1 MATRLRL
8 AVVAYDDEKQSA
20 DVYFEALQQL
30 FKDDEDISFINHWG
44 TIQDVIKF
52 IHNNGNN
59 VLNEIDRIILLDQAF
74 SQSVSAT
81 DMTEEFVTLEQVM
94 ENNGIKHPY
103 LAWLTINQECYD
115 ICKTNKTPKGQTVLS
130 YDRVRIIRLK
140 SDRNG
145 EIDTNSLIDGIDG
158 TSDRTGLTIRKDF
171 KSREERAMDALNEH
185 LTSTKNKGRK
195 TKTLNDMSALLRQR
209 YGLDPNTVDK
219 SSKRTIGKGK
229 KEKQQKSN
237 RAIKTYEDLESS
249 ASKITDNLKER
260 NKERNSLD
268 NEYIEEADNKT
279 FSNVD
284 KQNAVEQI
292 ENDIK
297 ELYSRTNLNLET
309 KFFTKHKTFIIVVGG
324 TKGSG
329 VSSAVAN
336 MAECFACFNQKTL
349 IINVSDND
357 DITKLFK
364 DFELKYQQGNRQQVL
379 HNRVKAKDNKG
390 RYIPVTSKIDLISDL
405 GETQASYNDAERVN
419 ELNTFLVCDH
429 QEHNV
434 ILIDA
439 GENLFNVIKKIGK
452 INLTSLIFVTD
463 NRIQSI
469 KNLNQLGKTKQQLSG
484 ELTTLFKQQPL
495 GLIVNKCTNHDF
507 IDNQHRMT
515 EKNLNHFLPELKP
528 PFDRLCLLGKIPYYR
543 DWNLQNVIHQRAC
556 YFNDEIFEIMK
567 IITERSVVS

>member
-1 MATRLRL
+1 MATKLRL
-8 AVVAYDDEKQSA
+8 AVIAYDDEKQSA
-20 DVYFEALQQL
+20 EVYFEALQQL

-94 ENNGIKHPY
+94 ENNGITHPY

-115 ICKTNKTPKGQTVLS
+115 ICKTNKTPKGQTILS
-130 YDRVRIIRLK
+130 YERVRIIRLK

-145 EIDTNSLIDGIDG
+145 EIDTNSLIDGVDG

-195 TKTLNDMSALLRQR
+195 TDTLNNMSDLLRQR
-209 YGLDPNTVDK
+209 YGLDPKK
-219 SSKRTIGKGK
+219 SDNDSKRKIG
-229 KEKQQKSN
+229 QQKNNKSKTSN
-237 RAIKTYEDLESS
+237 KAVKTYEDLESN
-249 ASKITDNLKER
+249 ANKITDNLKKR
-260 NKERNSLD
+260 NHEKNALNATETNVD
-268 NEYIEEADNKT
+268 KKT
-279 FSNVD
+279 FSNIN
-284 KQNAVEQI
+284 KQNALEQI
-292 ENDIK
+292 KTHIN
-297 ELYSRTNLNLET
+297 ELCSKTNLNLET

-329 VSSAVAN
+329 VSSVVAN

-357 DITKLFK
+357 DITNLFK
-364 DFELKYQQGNRQQVL
+364 DFDSKYHQGNRQQVL
-379 HNRVKAKDNKG
+379 HNRVKTKDNKG

-405 GETQASYNDAERVN
+405 GETQANYTKAERTN
-419 ELNTFLVCDH
+419 ELNNFLVCDH
-429 QEHNV
+429 QEHNI

-469 KNLNQLGKTKQQLSG
+469 KNLGQLGNTKQQLKG
-484 ELTTLFKQQPL
+484 ELVTLFKQQPL

-507 IDNQHRMT
+507 IDSQHRMT
-515 EKNLNHFLPELKP
+515 EKNLNHFLPNLKP
-528 PFDRLCLLGKIPYYR
+528 PFDRLCLLGKIPYYK
-543 DWNLQNVIHQRAC
+543 DWNLQYTIHQRAC
-556 YFNDEIFEIMK
+556 YFNDEIFEVMK
-567 IITERSVVS
+567 IIAERSVVS